1 MALHHPY
8 SVADVVQC
16 FMDNVFKL
24 HGFPDSITSDRDPIF
39 VSRFWQEFMAYQGV
53 QFQLST
59 AYHPQTNGQS
69 EVVNRCLE
77 TYLRC
82 MCSDN
87 PKQWSKWLPLAEWW
101 YNTTYHSSIKASPFE
116 IVYGQAPPTYL
127 PYMPGESKVELVDR
141 SLQKREEMLK
151 LVKFHMRRA
160 QDRMKLLADKHRSNR
175 KL

>member
-1 MALHHPY
+1 
-8 SVADVVQC
+8 
-16 FMDNVFKL
+16 
-24 HGFPDSITSDRDPIF
+24 
-39 VSRFWQEFMAYQGV
+39 MAYQGV
-53 QFQLST
+53 QVQLST
-59 AYHPQTNGQS
+59 AYHPQTDGQS

-127 PYMPGESKVELVDR
+127 PYLPSESKVELVDR

-160 QDRMKLLADKHRSNR
+160 QDRMKQLANKHRSNR